1 MVDKY
6 DLVYRSRGYDSWR
19 EMVREQD
26 GDWVRAEDHE
36 AELAALRA
44 ERDDLRAENELL
56 QEQVMA
62 TQRDDDGIDALRAR
76 IAELEAA
83 GRAVMGCNDQVCA
96 CAPNRCEA
104 QCRADEM
111 LRAALRASASAGPVQ
126 TNIPKGAVS
135 VVKPQGTEETGTDRP
150 AAPVLRCDHCGHEQ
164 PSGGFAE
171 LGCPKEYFDGISDV
185 KCLGWM
191 RPVQR
196 QGTGEA

>member
-83 GRAVMGCNDQVCA
+83 GRAVIGCNDQVCA
-96 CAPNRCEA
+96 FAPNRCEA

-111 LRAALRASASAGPVQ
+111 LHAALRASASAG
-126 TNIPKGAVS
+126 
-135 VVKPQGTEETGTDRP
+135 
-150 AAPVLRCDHCGHEQ
+150 
-164 PSGGFAE
+164 GG
-171 LGCPKEYFDGISDV
+171 
-185 KCLGWM
+185 
-191 RPVQR
+191 
-196 QGTGEA
+196 